1 MSRRTQR
8 GPSGSGQALVEFAFV
23 FPLIALLAFGF
34 IDVGRAVLTANTL
47 TNAARQAARVAVVNQ
62 IDPVAGP
69 WACRAD
75 HPIEDPSD
83 PQWTFRGCAVAAGAV
98 AGLDPA
104 NVTIAF
110 AAPPGSDI
118 ECTTVI
124 NVGCIVTVTVVADF
138 VPITPVAGQLI
149 GPISMN
155 ATSTMPVERLFP

>member
-1 MSRRTQR
+1 
-8 GPSGSGQALVEFAFV
+8 V
-23 FPLIALLAFGF
+23 
-34 IDVGRAVLTANTL
+34 
-47 TNAARQAARVAVVNQ
+47 
-62 IDPVAGP
+62 
-69 WACRAD
+69 
-75 HPIEDPSD
+75 
-83 PQWTFRGCAVAAGAV
+83 AVAAGAA
-98 AGLDPA
+98 AGLAPA

-110 AAPPGSDI
+110 AQPPGSDI